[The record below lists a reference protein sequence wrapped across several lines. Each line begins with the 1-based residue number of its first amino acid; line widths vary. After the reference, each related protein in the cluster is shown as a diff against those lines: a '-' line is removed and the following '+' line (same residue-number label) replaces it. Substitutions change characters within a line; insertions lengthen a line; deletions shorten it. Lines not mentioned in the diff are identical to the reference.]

1 VVNAVAGSAP
11 LDGADAS
18 AAIASAVDP
27 STISGPIASAAAS
40 MQTKLLASRTDDE
53 VGTEAG
59 GVAACAEGFAD
70 VGAPI
75 SEAVVDVTPWL
86 RAGDNRGVPLRE
98 TGVSGT
104 PCPGA
109 TLALLSLR
117 PEVGS

>member
-1 VVNAVAGSAP
+1 MVNAVAGSAP

-18 AAIASAVDP
+18 APIDDPIDTSAADP
-27 STISGPIASAAAS
+27 STIGAPIASVL
-40 MQTKLLASRTDDE
+40 TGRTDDE

-59 GVAACAEGFAD
+59 GAAACAEGFAD

-75 SEAVVDVTPWL
+75 SEAVVDVMPWL
-86 RAGDNRGVPLRE
+86 REGDNRGDPLRE

-104 PCPGA
+104 SCPGA